1 MLRSSAAVHPPGAQN
16 GVSQLRSIGGSVVVR
31 PNHLRLLAGDPRAGD
46 PTLVESY
53 RRLADVFHE
62 VLAEQSLDALLVR
75 IAATVGDLIPLD
87 TLTIYEAD
95 ETKCVLKPVL
105 VRDVYADEIMS
116 TTISFSEGITGWAAR
131 NREAVLS
138 NQAHLDPRVR
148 MVPGTPMDPEALIC
162 VPLIARGVIKG
173 ALNIYR
179 EGDAV
184 AFSETEFE
192 IAKRFGD
199 AAALALDNA
208 EIRERLEHQARTDS
222 LTGLFNHSVFYERL
236 LHSLQESSRTHRP
249 LAVLMLDI
257 DDFKHVNDVHGHGV
271 GDELLRFLAE
281 GLRAIVRPE
290 DVICRLGG
298 EEFAVVMD
306 GCGGEDAV
314 RVADRVQSRLAEV
327 DFPGIGRMT
336 VSVGLSLGPEH
347 AMNPRELAACA
358 EAAMMTAKA
367 QGKNQVVLYD
377 EAETRRPDAPGT
389 ARDVRSIA
397 HLKMLQSLSG
407 KLNRLNDVRE
417 IGEAIA
423 AELRSLVDYHNC
435 RVFVSDGDELV
446 PVAFLGDLTS
456 TVESLSDLLRTQIG
470 VGITG
475 RCAELGES
483 IAVAD

>member
-75 IAATVGDLIPLD
+75 IADTVGDLIPLD
-87 TLTIYEAD
+87 TLSVYEAD
-95 ETKCVLKPVL
+95 ETKHVLKPVL

-116 TTISFSEGITGWAAR
+116 TTISFAEGITGWAAR
-131 NREAVLS
+131 HREAVLS

-148 MVPGTPMDPEALIC
+148 NVPGTPLEPEALIC
-162 VPLIARGVIKG
+162 IPLIARDRIKG

-184 AFSETEFE
+184 AFNEVKFE
-192 IAKRFGD
+192 IAKRFAH
-199 AAALALDNA
+199 AAALPLDNA
-208 EIRERLEHQARTDS
+208 ETPAT
-222 LTGLFNHSVFYERL
+222 
-236 LHSLQESSRTHRP
+236 
-249 LAVLMLDI
+249 
-257 DDFKHVNDVHGHGV
+257 
-271 GDELLRFLAE
+271 
-281 GLRAIVRPE
+281 
-290 DVICRLGG
+290 
-298 EEFAVVMD
+298 
-306 GCGGEDAV
+306 
-314 RVADRVQSRLAEV
+314 
-327 DFPGIGRMT
+327 
-336 VSVGLSLGPEH
+336 PEH

-367 QGKNQVVLYD
+367 QGKNQVVLYAED
-377 EAETRRPDAPGT
+377 ETKRPDAPGIE
-389 ARDVRSIA
+389 RDVRSIA
-397 HLKMLQSLSG
+397 HLKMLQSLTG

-417 IGEAIA
+417 IGDAIA

-446 PVAFLGDLTS
+446 PVSFLGELTS
-456 TVESLSDLLRTQIG
+456 TVESLSLDLLRTRIG

-475 RCAELGES
+475 RCAELAES
-483 IAVAD
+483 IVVGDAANCEFGRRIEGTDPIEESLL